1 MEKLPKLTSPNL
13 IRTSTLPSDFI
24 RQHLDIVNTPILLDV
39 GSEITQMQLNWC
51 KEEEQE
57 ERRLVRLL
65 VHRESY
71 ATFKILAEPV
81 SPFSY
86 SSNDDSLVISCIK
99 WKEKDICV
107 VTSVDVI
114 LVLEFLVGEHFSIEE
129 KSRVR
134 RNLQFLK
141 PYTVTKSSNESR
153 RLFSSLMSM
162 ENPRPRNIEK
172 GLKVF
177 EWSDLFVAVNRV
189 LSKYSANPEN
199 MSAQNLTT
207 TNVTSNDGEPP
218 KTELSTLSD
227 LHGKWYP
234 RPDQNASCRNAP
246 IHPQSSV
253 TPLPSYTSTILSD
266 IARQTRFREECRIR
280 PRWQASKPRGCPD
293 ESQWH
298 SCGPSTV
305 C

>member
-1 MEKLPKLTSPNL
+1 
-13 IRTSTLPSDFI
+13 
-24 RQHLDIVNTPILLDV
+24 
-39 GSEITQMQLNWC
+39 MQLNWC

-57 ERRLVRLL
+57 ERRLVRLS

-86 SSNDDSLVISCIK
+86 SSSDDSLVISCIK

-199 MSAQNLTT
+199 TNAQNLTT
-207 TNVTSNDGEPP
+207 TNVTSNDGDAS
-218 KTELSTLSD
+218 KTELSTLSNG
-227 LHGKWYP
+227 HGKWYP
-234 RPDQNASCRNAP
+234 RPDQNASCCNAP
-246 IHPQSSV
+246 IHTQSPV

-266 IARQTRFREECRIR
+266 IARQTRFLEECRIR
-280 PRWQASKPRGCPD
+280 ARWQASKSRGCCV

-298 SCGPSTV
+298 SFRPSTV
-305 C
+305 YG

>member
-1 MEKLPKLTSPNL
+1 MESSAKLVKLTTPNL
-13 IRTSTLPSDFI
+13 IRTSTLPSEFI
-24 RQHLDIVNTPILLDV
+24 RQHLDIVNTPIHLNV
-39 GSEITQMQLNWC
+39 GHEVTDMQLKWC
-51 KEEEQE
+51 KEEQNE
-57 ERRLVRLL
+57 ERRLVRLI
-65 VHRESY
+65 VQRDSY

-81 SPFSY
+81 SPYSY
-86 SSNDDSLVISCIK
+86 STSDDSLVISCIY

-114 LVLEFLVGEHFSIEE
+114 LVLEYLVGEHFSIEE

-199 MSAQNLTT
+199 IGAQNLPAK
-207 TNVTSNDGEPP
+207 TNDEDKQVES
-218 KTELSTLSD
+218 STLIGEN
-227 LHGKWYP
+227 GKWYP

-246 IHPQSSV
+246 IYSQSSV
-253 TPLPSYTSTILSD
+253 ASLPTHTSTILSN
-266 IARQTRFREECRIR
+266 IARQVSLPE
-280 PRWQASKPRGCPD
+280 
-293 ESQWH
+293 
-298 SCGPSTV
+298 V

>member
-1 MEKLPKLTSPNL
+1 
-13 IRTSTLPSDFI
+13 
-24 RQHLDIVNTPILLDV
+24 
-39 GSEITQMQLNWC
+39 MQLNWC
-51 KEEEQE
+51 KEEQDE
-57 ERRLVRLL
+57 ERRLVRLI
-65 VHRESY
+65 VQRESY
-71 ATFKILAEPV
+71 ATFRILTEPV

-86 SSNDDSLVISCIK
+86 SPNDSSLVISCVS
-99 WKEKDICV
+99 WKEKGLCV

-114 LVLEFLVGEHFSIEE
+114 LVLEYLVGEHFSIEE

-199 MSAQNLTT
+199 TGAHDLPM
-207 TNVTSNDGEPP
+207 VPEKIDDGKTSKEYA
-218 KTELSTLSD
+218 TLREEG
-227 LHGKWYP
+227 GKWYP

-246 IHPQSSV
+246 IYSQSSV
-253 TPLPSYTSTILSD
+253 TPLSTHTSAVVSHITGEDRIPQEYRFNAGGQIIPSRSTGLKPERRSGSVPP
-266 IARQTRFREECRIR
+266 AAVHTR
-280 PRWQASKPRGCPD
+280 WLQVAQA
-293 ESQWH
+293 
-298 SCGPSTV
+298 
-305 C
+305 